1 MIVLTKDEV
10 KNVIFTGS
18 ENSVLINPYFLFVFT
33 NRITQEE
40 VKFVVTN
47 QSDTLRYDVFELTV
61 NDYFETAET
70 GFWTYDV
77 YEQGDDANLD
87 VTGLNKVE
95 TGYMFLNPAITFEPT
110 KYNNQSN
117 SFVTYN
123 G

>member
-10 KNVIFTGS
+10 KNVIFTGT

-77 YEQGDDANLD
+77 YEQSDDVNLD